1 MDSRNIPHEIFHISL
16 GATSC
21 VPQEDGPSGYVE
33 YFTRD
38 VSLVHYRA
46 ILHSAA
52 PRVILPINNC
62 KLSLDATRLMTIYS
76 CLSMVM
82 VFYFEVVCICRS
94 IFYNIYLPGHIL
106 QTSLW
111 PGGSQPTIRWS
122 LPSRRME
129 SPAAP
134 LWFSK
139 NLPILCFSN

>member
-1 MDSRNIPHEIFHISL
+1 MYNEYRPANTDNLKIKHHYLTIMDSRNIPREIFHISL

-62 KLSLDATRLMTIYS
+62 KLSLDATRLVTIYS

-94 IFYNIYLPGHIL
+94 IFYKNKF
-106 QTSLW
+106 
-111 PGGSQPTIRWS
+111 SQAVYDARQS
-122 LPSRRME
+122 
-129 SPAAP
+129 
-134 LWFSK
+134 FH
-139 NLPILCFSN
+139 

>member
-1 MDSRNIPHEIFHISL
+1 MDSRNIPREIFHISL

-62 KLSLDATRLMTIYS
+62 KLSLDATRLVTIYS

-94 IFYNIYLPGHIL
+94 IFYKKCFCIKSSYLINKKSIH
-106 QTSLW
+106 TSFKAL
-111 PGGSQPTIRWS
+111 SIRKQIFIFY
-122 LPSRRME
+122 LTYNT
-129 SPAAP
+129 
-134 LWFSK
+134 L
-139 NLPILCFSN
+139 

>member
-1 MDSRNIPHEIFHISL
+1 MDSRNIPREIFHISL

-62 KLSLDATRLMTIYS
+62 KLSLDATRLVTIYS

-82 VFYFEVVCICRS
+82 VFYFEVVGQYS
-94 IFYNIYLPGHIL
+94 IDNLSLINCDIYDEQVQHPV
-106 QTSLW
+106 Q
-111 PGGSQPTIRWS
+111 
-122 LPSRRME
+122 
-129 SPAAP
+129 
-134 LWFSK
+134 
-139 NLPILCFSN
+139 

>member
-1 MDSRNIPHEIFHISL
+1 MYNEYRPANTDNLKIKHHYLTIMDSRNIPREIFHISL

-62 KLSLDATRLMTIYS
+62 KLSLDAMRLVTTYS

-82 VFYFEVVCICRS
+82 AFYFEVVCICRS
-94 IFYNIYLPGHIL
+94 IFYTKMMPRKKLNLFEKYLPL
-106 QTSLW
+106 TKL
-111 PGGSQPTIRWS
+111 
-122 LPSRRME
+122 
-129 SPAAP
+129 
-134 LWFSK
+134 
-139 NLPILCFSN
+139 

>member
-1 MDSRNIPHEIFHISL
+1 MDSRNIPREIFHISL

-52 PRVILPINNC
+52 PHVILPINNC
-62 KLSLDATRLMTIYS
+62 KLSLDATRLVTIYS

-82 VFYFEVVCICRS
+82 VFYFEVICICLY
-94 IFYNIYLPGHIL
+94 IFVVHVKIAEYLPFYQLDIKCEKSFALNQNKITEMGYIVFGGHFVF
-106 QTSLW
+106 Q
-111 PGGSQPTIRWS
+111 
-122 LPSRRME
+122 
-129 SPAAP
+129 
-134 LWFSK
+134 
-139 NLPILCFSN
+139 NV